1 MKDLLLEIFKSFTKD
16 VTRHV
21 KHVQLMIIILVNYVT
36 HLMINLKIFNVILAN
51 KKKIKDFYFIIQ
63 AVFQNVLL
71 DTIIKM
77 IIFVRNLNVCI

>member
-1 MKDLLLEIFKSFTKD
+1 MKDLLLEIFKFFTKD
-16 VTRHV
+16 VTKHV